1 MATYEA
7 RKYGIIPINAT
18 QIADGTVTNSEYQF
32 INSISSN
39 VQTQLDS
46 KLASAGAF
54 TVATGMILPW
64 AAADADK
71 PAGYLLCNG
80 AVISRSTYSALF
92 AVISTTYGSGDGSST
107 FGLPNLQSRMPIG
120 KSGTYGLGTTG
131 GAVTDSF
138 TPSGNIAGST
148 GGTALNIAQ
157 LPSHSH
163 TATSNSSASTSVSNG
178 NLSNVQTGNS
188 PGQPQSSAFIRATNA
203 TTTFNGVVTGITAS
217 TNVSTS
223 TNISNTGSG
232 STHDHNLSATFSG
245 SAGTV
250 DVLNP
255 YLSINFIIKT

>member
-54 TVATGMILPW
+54 TIATGMILPW
-64 AAADADK
+64 AAALADK
-71 PAGYLLCNG
+71 PAGYLNCDG
-80 AVISRSTYSALF
+80 SVVSRSTYSALF
-92 AVISTTYGSGDGSST
+92 AVISTTFGSGDGSST
-107 FGLPNLQSRMPIG
+107 FGLPNFQNRMAIG
-120 KSGTYGLGTTG
+120 KSGTYALGSTG
-131 GAVTDSF
+131 GATTDSF
-138 TPSGNIAGST
+138 TPSGSISGST
-148 GGTALNIAQ
+148 GGTALTEAQ

-163 TATSNSSASTSVSNG
+163 SATSTSSSTS
-178 NLSNVQTGNS
+178 T
-188 PGQPQSSAFIRATNA
+188 SSTS
-203 TTTFNGVVTGITAS
+203 NGVVTTGSGSGPGSGGVAVLSGTQSTRPVTGITTTTS
-217 TNVSTS
+217 TTTSTS
-223 TNISNTGSG
+223 TSIGNTGSG
-232 STHDHNLSATFSG
+232 ATHDHTLSATFSG

-255 YLSINFIIKT
+255 YISINFIIKA